1 MDVLTDLLH
10 RARAQ
15 NALVRQLIQHPP
27 WAMTYADAP
36 PLAVAATLGG
46 QASIRL
52 GGFAPTRLAAGDI
65 ALITAP
71 GGYTIADTPATPPQF
86 VIRDGRKYLPTGAP
100 AGSYPVSAPRTYGSG
115 RPGATV
121 MLRGV
126 YDLHGDVASRLLDL
140 LPPLA
145 VVPAGPRTR
154 TALDLLSAEAARDE
168 PGQDAIL
175 ARLLDLVLVIALRAW
190 CTRPEAALPAW
201 YRALTDPAIG
211 EALRLLHGDPAHR
224 WTVAALATKVGM
236 SRAAFAQRF
245 TALVGQPPLG
255 YLTDWRMTL
264 AADLLRDTRQSVATV
279 ARQVGYR
286 DPFAFSVAFKRARG
300 RTPSSWRGPP
310 DRRSV
315 NATDNAGR
323 TASGSRGTAVDADN
337 DLPLWDEDP
346 GGYR

>member
-15 NALVRQLIQHPP
+15 NALVRQLIQRPP
-27 WAMTYADAP
+27 WGMTYADAP
-36 PLAVAATLGG
+36 PLTVAATLGG
-46 QASIRL
+46 HATIRL
-52 GGFAPTRLAAGDI
+52 GDLAPTRLAAGDI

-71 GGYTIADTPATPPQF
+71 CGYTIADDPATAPQF

-100 AGSYPVSAPRTYGSG
+100 ADPHPMSAPRTYGAGLS
-115 RPGATV
+115 GATV

-126 YDLHGDVASRLLDL
+126 YELHGDVASRLLDL

-145 VVPAGPRTR
+145 VVPAGPRTQ
-154 TALDLLSAEAARDE
+154 TTLDLLSAEAARDE
-168 PGQDAIL
+168 PGQDAVL

-190 CTRPEAALPAW
+190 CTRPEATPPAW

-211 EALRLLHGDPAHR
+211 EALRFLHEDPTHR
-224 WTVAALATKVGM
+224 WTVASLAAKVGM

-245 TALVGQPPLG
+245 AALVGQPPLA

-264 AADLLRDTRQSVATV
+264 AADLLRDTRQTVATV
-279 ARQVGYR
+279 ARQVGYQ

-300 RTPSSWRGPP
+300 RTPSAWRGSSWPAL
-310 DRRSV
+310 RS
-315 NATDNAGR
+315 A
-323 TASGSRGTAVDADN
+323 GTARPRAT
-337 DLPLWDEDP
+337 
-346 GGYR
+346 GG